1 MPTSKKRG
9 GAKAHRKRVQKRNEE
24 LGIARKKFQKAF
36 TDMYE
41 TKLKELQ
48 EKFESL
54 SASTENEENETVN
67 LSNEELVGTEE
78 KTEGSDSE
86 GKSE

>member
-9 GAKAHRKRVQKRNEE
+9 GAKTHRKRVQKRNIE
-24 LGIARKKFQKAF
+24 LGIQKQKFQKAF
-36 TDMYE
+36 TEMYE

-54 SASTENEENETVN
+54 SASTENEENENVN

-78 KTEGSDSE
+78 KTESSDSE

>member
-24 LGIARKKFQKAF
+24 LGIARKKFQKVF